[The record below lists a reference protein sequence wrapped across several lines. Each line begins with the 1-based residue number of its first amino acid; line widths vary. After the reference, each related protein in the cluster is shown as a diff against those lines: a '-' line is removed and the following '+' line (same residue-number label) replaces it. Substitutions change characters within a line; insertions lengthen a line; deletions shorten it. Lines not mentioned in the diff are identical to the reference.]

1 MSKPINNTE
10 TTQAQGATMQN
21 LPTNQNLNLN
31 PLVECEYAE
40 GIALSD
46 SEHYERVETTNADGD
61 IVVIGFF
68 TEEGLAILKA
78 LWKAN
83 SAK

>member
-10 TTQAQGATMQN
+10 TTQAQGATM
-21 LPTNQNLNLN
+21 QNLNLN